1 MVTKDAAELDRLL
14 AGTPFAGDTA
24 SRTLAPLFTQREMP
38 PDTLLFL
45 EGETGGAFAIVA
57 AGRLRAFRQ
66 LAGGQELTVFWLQP
80 GDWFGFLPL
89 LDGGPFPVSVA
100 SVESSRIFMLLRDD
114 FRTHLEK
121 HSELCI
127 HLLAHLAERFRT
139 CLDQL
144 GTLGRPGALH
154 RLAAVIASLIP
165 HDQHGRVEVEIPMSQ
180 VELART
186 IGVAPENLSR
196 AMSRLVR
203 DGLVRRLARRR
214 LTVLNAARLRALAH
228 GEPSVRDDR
237 Q

>member
-1 MVTKDAAELDRLL
+1 MNEVASELDRLL
-14 AGTPFAGDTA
+14 AGTPFAGDA
-24 SRTLAPLFTQREMP
+24 VSRTVAPLFTHREIAAN
-38 PDTLLFL
+38 TVLFL
-45 EGETGGAFAIVA
+45 EGETGGSFALLA

-100 SVESSRIFMLLRDD
+100 SVEASRAYMLRRDD
-114 FRTHLEK
+114 FQRHL
-121 HSELCI
+121 HSHPELCS
-127 HLLAHLAERFRT
+127 HLLAHLARRFRT

-144 GTLGRPGALH
+144 GTLGRPGVLP
-154 RLAAVIASLIP
+154 RLAAAISSLVPPDHRARI
-165 HDQHGRVEVEIPMSQ
+165 DIELPMSQ

-196 AMSRLVR
+196 AMSRLAR
-203 DGLVRRLARRR
+203 DGVVRRLGHRR
-214 LTVLNAARLRALAH
+214 LAVLDAAKLRELAH
-228 GEPSVRDDR
+228 GESPVHDDR

>member
-1 MVTKDAAELDRLL
+1 MTRNAAELDRLL
-14 AGTPFAGDTA
+14 AGTPFAGDAA
-24 SRTLAPLFTQREMP
+24 SRAVAPLFTQREMP

-45 EGETGGAFAIVA
+45 EGERGGAFAIVA

-66 LAGGQELTVFWLQP
+66 LAGGQELTVFWLRP

-100 SVESSRIFMLLRDD
+100 SVEPSRVFMLLRDD
-114 FRTHLEK
+114 FRAHLEK
-121 HSELCI
+121 HTELCI
-127 HLLAHLAERFRT
+127 YLLAHLAERFRT

-144 GTLGRPGALH
+144 GTLGRPGALP
-154 RLAAVIASLIP
+154 RLAAVLASLLP
-165 HDQHGRVEVEIPMSQ
+165 EGERGTVDVEVPMNQ

-203 DGLVRRLARRR
+203 DGLIRRSSRRR
-214 LTVLNAARLRALAH
+214 LTVLDAARVRALAY
-228 GEPSVRDDR
+228 GDLSLRDDR